1 VARIVAAEQKATD
14 LLAKLGIDTIP
25 VPVEEIAE
33 RSGAQVAYSRF
44 EGDISGM
51 LLREDGRTIIG
62 VNSWHAHTRQR
73 FTIAHEIGHLQ
84 MHPGQPVFVDRETRV
99 NLRAGQSN
107 TEETQ
112 ANGFA
117 AELLM
122 PRVQLRDAVEALL
135 VRSPNLPSA
144 DLIGQLAEQFEVSA
158 AAMQFRLMNVVNLNA
173 YLLAG

>member
-1 VARIVAAEQKATD
+1 VPKVNPEQQATD
-14 LLAKLGIDTIP
+14 LLSRLGIEKIPIP
-25 VPVEEIAE
+25 VEDIAKAC
-33 RSGAQVAYSRF
+33 GAEVAYSRF

-107 TEETQ
+107 REETQ

-122 PRVQLRDAVEALL
+122 PRAQLRTAVEQLL
-135 VRSPNLPSA
+135 AKSPDLASA
-144 DLIGQLAEQFEVSA
+144 RFIEQLAQQFEVST
-158 AAMQFRLMNVVNLNA
+158 AAMQFRLPKVVDLNP